1 MISVLLIYYI
11 VYIVLVV
18 VGIGIPCLLFI
29 ATDSILCWRYRRLKE
44 KRRRLEQRIEFV
56 VDPWIHNTN
65 DPFHNINQ
73 QSENHIIYNE
83 DRITSAIA
91 QDLNLIASTPV
102 ENIVQILMDPVCM
115 MQHSLHNNT
124 DVNYCKWMNEREMNP
139 LSNNAGN
146 FYRINNATC
155 DNSVFI
161 FLMLRQLPV
170 APSLTILQYLQF
182 RISNVSRL

>member
-1 MISVLLIYYI
+1 VFYSFII
-11 VYIVLVV
+11 
-18 VGIGIPCLLFI
+18 LF
-29 ATDSILCWRYRRLKE
+29 ILCWLWLVLVYHVSYL
-44 KRRRLEQRIEFV
+44 LQRILYCAGDTGDSRKREDV
-56 VDPWIHNTN
+56 CSRELNLLSIHGSHNTN

-73 QSENHIIYNE
+73 QSENNIIYNE
-83 DRITSAIA
+83 DRITSAIV
-91 QDLNLIASTPV
+91 QDSNPIVSIPV
-102 ENIVQILMDPVCM
+102 ENIIHILMDHVCM